1 MDSAKTLSKTASWLY
16 IFNRAQGFKRSR
28 TATAIVRI
36 SIRTTVAWLAALLLI
51 GASPVQ
57 AQTGT
62 VLYNFTGT
70 PDGANPTSRLTF
82 NGGNLY
88 GTTYSGGLYGMGSVF
103 ELAPNGNGGW
113 NETLLYS
120 FCPAAPSCTDGQ
132 NPTYSY
138 VTFDSNGNLYGTVY
152 AGGTLGDGA
161 VFELSPS
168 LGGWTEKVLYSF
180 ADSPDGAN
188 PVNGVIMDKGGNIYG
203 TAYSGGTTGNG
214 AVYELSP
221 ATGGGWTEQVI
232 YNINSTYA
240 GLTMDAA
247 GNIYGPAYGSIFELS
262 PNGTGGWNP
271 TVIFTFTAGNGA
283 TQGSD
288 PDGTLALDSSGS
300 LYGTTYLGGSEG
312 DGTVFKLTRGSKGKW
327 SEKLLLSMGK
337 PNLKPFGGIIFDTA
351 GDIFG
356 TATEGGV
363 DADGDVYELVAP
375 PAGKTGYT
383 GKVVYHFNGT
393 TGNEPFGSL
402 VIDSQ
407 GYLYGTT
414 YMGGSSGNGVVFEVN
429 PHAAV
434 TTNTLT
440 SSANPSIVG
449 QAVTFTASVS
459 SSAGPPPDGEVVVFE
474 PIGQS
479 TLTGGVATFTTSILK
494 VGTTNIRAVYG
505 GDLNFISSDSNTV
518 PQVVDKK

>member
-1 MDSAKTLSKTASWLY
+1 MYLTKTLSETKY
-16 IFNRAQGFKRSR
+16 RFNIFNSAQRFRR
-28 TATAIVRI
+28 NQVVAAIVRI
-36 SIRTTVAWLAALLLI
+36 ALTMTAGAILALLLI
-51 GASPVQ
+51 GASPAH

-70 PDGANPTSRLTF
+70 PDGANPTSQLTF
-82 NGGNLY
+82 NNGNLY

-103 ELAPNGNGGW
+103 ELSSNGNGGW

-138 VTFDSNGNLYGTVY
+138 VTFDKSGNLYGTVY
-152 AGGTLGDGA
+152 GGGSLGDGA

-180 ADSPDGAN
+180 ADTPDGAN
-188 PVNGVIMDKGGNIYG
+188 PVNGVITDAAGNIYG
-203 TAYSGGTTGNG
+203 TTYSGGTTGNG

-221 ATGGGWTEQVI
+221 ASGGGWTEQVI
-232 YNINSTYA
+232 YDINSTYA
-240 GLTMDAA
+240 GLSMDSA

-271 TVIFTFTAGNGA
+271 TVIFTFTSGDGA

-288 PDGTLALDSSGS
+288 PNGTLALDSSGN

-312 DGTVFKLTRGSKGKW
+312 DGALFKLTRGSKGKW
-327 SEKLLLSMGK
+327 SEKLLISFGK
-337 PNLKPFGGIIFDTA
+337 PNLKPFGGIIFDKA

-356 TATEGGV
+356 TTTEGGV
-363 DADGDVYELVAP
+363 DAEGDVYELVAP

-402 VIDSQ
+402 AMDSA

-414 YMGGSSGNGVVFEVN
+414 YLGGSSGYGVVFEVN

-440 SSANPSIVG
+440 SSTNPSVVG
-449 QAVTFTASVS
+449 QSVTFTATVTSSV
-459 SSAGPPPDGEVVVFE
+459 GPPPDGEVVVFE

-479 TLTGGVATFTTSILK
+479 TLSGGVATFTTSILK
-494 VGTTNIRAVYG
+494 VGTTNVRAVYG
-505 GDLNFISSDSNTV
+505 GDLNFIGSDSNTL